1 MRTVACLVHLHLPAP
16 GQAVRRWSL
25 IAEGM
30 DREWNS
36 SFCSPHQ
43 LCFSFPGLLS
53 KYVLSF
59 RENLD
64 PTYTMKA
71 SLVAQMVK
79 TLPAVQ
85 GAWVRSLG
93 WEDPLEKGMATPV
106 LLPGESHGQR
116 SLAGRSSSSRRVRHN
131 RATHTGPMSVFTF
144 QMRTESEALGG
155 PTQA

>member
-1 MRTVACLVHLHLPAP
+1 MLRGLQCVPLRAAVEKRVLRVRKGLRTFA
-16 GQAVRRWSL
+16 Q
-25 IAEGM
+25 
-30 DREWNS
+30 NS
-36 SFCSPHQ
+36 SQAAVPDLTSGRQ
-43 LCFSFPGLLS
+43 LDLW
-53 KYVLSF
+53 
-59 RENLD
+59 
-64 PTYTMKA
+64 A
-71 SLVAQMVK
+71 SLVAQTVK